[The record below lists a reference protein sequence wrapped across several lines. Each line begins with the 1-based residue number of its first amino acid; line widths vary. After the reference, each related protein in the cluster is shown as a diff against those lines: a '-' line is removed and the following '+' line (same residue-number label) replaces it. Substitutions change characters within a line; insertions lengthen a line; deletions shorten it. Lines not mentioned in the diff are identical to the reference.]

1 MSEITQD
8 TASAT
13 DQPVL
18 PSVGERLQQARQSQG
33 LSLGEMA
40 RQLKLSVKQA
50 EALERN
56 DYRSFPGAL
65 WVRGFLRN
73 YAKALGLDAEDLV
86 AKAGLLVES
95 KGESAAMTP
104 TPAEPARERRRML
117 MLTLGFIIVG
127 LFVLGL
133 LGQRAGDRPAGAE
146 VAAPGAVPAVPVA
159 PPAATA
165 TPAPIAMPEAAPQT
179 DVPST
184 EVAAPVPVESLSGA
198 TTLSPSLSN
207 PVPEQAAGES
217 PAVPAPLPAQAPI
230 VPSVNTVAPSSSA
243 PATKPATVAPP
254 ASLPVP
260 ATVPAPPAPAQAP
273 PASSAPVSP
282 PSTSI
287 TPAETP
293 ATAPATAN
301 SLAPPSEAPP
311 VEEKP

>member
-1 MSEITQD
+1 M
-8 TASAT
+8 
-13 DQPVL
+13 L

-40 RQLKLSVKQA
+40 RQLKLSVKQV

-86 AKAGLLVES
+86 AKAGLSVES

-146 VAAPGAVPAVPVA
+146 VAAPGTVPAVP
-159 PPAATA
+159 AA
-165 TPAPIAMPEAAPQT
+165 
-179 DVPST
+179 
-184 EVAAPVPVESLSGA
+184 
-198 TTLSPSLSN
+198 
-207 PVPEQAAGES
+207 
-217 PAVPAPLPAQAPI
+217 LPAQAPI
-230 VPSVNTVAPSSSA
+230 VPSVNSVAPSSSA
-243 PATKPATVAPP
+243 PATKPATVAPA

-260 ATVPAPPAPAQAP
+260 ATVPAPSAPAQAP

-293 ATAPATAN
+293 ATAPATAT

-311 VEEKP
+311 VEEKSRTIRFTFSQSVDVGVRDSTGKVLLGSLQAAGTEKSVRGIPPFKVYMGNVNAVKYVYRGREVDPGASGRTGAGRVTLK